1 MNYIKPIFKV
11 LAVIVA
17 ISSTFGDVTEIKL
30 LQNIINMMFIGIVIF
45 SEE

>member
-1 MNYIKPIFKV
+1 MNYIKPIFIV
-11 LAVIVA
+11 LAAIVT
-17 ISSTFGDVTEIKL
+17 ISSTFGDATEIKL

>member
-1 MNYIKPIFKV
+1 MNYIKLLLMV
-11 LAVIVA
+11 LAAIVT

-30 LQNIINMMFIGIVIF
+30 LQNIIKMMFIGIVIF

>member
-11 LAVIVA
+11 LAVIVT